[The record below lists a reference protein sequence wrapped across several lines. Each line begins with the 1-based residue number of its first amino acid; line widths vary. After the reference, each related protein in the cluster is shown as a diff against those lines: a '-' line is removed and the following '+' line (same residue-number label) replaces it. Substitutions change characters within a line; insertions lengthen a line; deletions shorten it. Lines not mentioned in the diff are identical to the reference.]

1 MERTTSRAQL
11 QDDFLF
17 KLNIYSRCIEPYLRN
32 IQEKYIAAY
41 YIVDSEKVDF
51 NSYCKRE
58 RDNVT
63 QAKSKLQGLY
73 GSSQE

>member
-1 MERTTSRAQL
+1 M

-32 IQEKYIAAY
+32 IQEKYVAAY

-51 NSYCKRE
+51 TAYCKKERE
-58 RDNVT
+58 NVYN
-63 QAKSKLQGLY
+63 AKSKLQGP
-73 GSSQE
+73 EE